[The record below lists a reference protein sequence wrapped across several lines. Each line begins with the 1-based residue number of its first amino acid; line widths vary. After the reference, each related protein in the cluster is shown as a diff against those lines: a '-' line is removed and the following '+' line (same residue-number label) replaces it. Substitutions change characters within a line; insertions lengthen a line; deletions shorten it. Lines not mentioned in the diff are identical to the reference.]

1 MSVGE
6 NYDSIL
12 EEIKKVYS
20 FLTEGEPT
28 PDDEIEA
35 RDILIRLFNDLKDEN
50 KNDELRLPISNVIV
64 GLNNWDTLELWFSE
78 TSLPNEMSLILK
90 VPEPKTQEFD
100 EISEESE
107 LDQVTSKEE
116 EPEVDLTDIFNR
128 VSDQFKGE
136 IDNLKGKID
145 DLKKELEKKDETL
158 KQITEKKK
166 PQKIIPKREVRL
178 APPKIK
184 IPVIKKPV
192 LPPEPKENT
201 VIEEPES
208 EPELKPEL
216 EPEIEV
222 IPAFESESEKK
233 VAPVLKPVE
242 LTPIHI
248 EPKPNELTPIPSK
261 PGQPPLEEDIMEKEL
276 TPIPKT
282 MTITPIV
289 IEEDSEDIPIITE
302 KRVTTPVII
311 EEKKELEE
319 QKAPFSV
326 EQPKI
331 TSVSIEEIETETIQ
345 STGSDLFN
353 VFSSVGKS
361 KETSEDAAKPK
372 PKVVKTEEKKEEMKS
387 KETPHPISNATS
399 FINFNDSKTQ
409 DEELYPTKEIEE
421 LSTDKDALYQEL
433 IALEGRRYSL
443 EKNFKDLERGY
454 NKGSISDSEYKNKN
468 NKLKSQL
475 DEITSRINNIRRL
488 ISSL

>member
-6 NYDSIL
+6 NFDSIL

-35 RDILIRLFNDLKDEN
+35 RDLLIRLFNDLKNEN
-50 KNDELRLPISNVIV
+50 SNDELLLPITNIID

-78 TSLPNEMSLILK
+78 TSLPNEMSIILN
-90 VPEPKTQEFD
+90 VPEPKSQDLD

-107 LDQVTSKEE
+107 LDQVTPKEE
-116 EPEVDLTDIFNR
+116 EPEIDLTDIFNR
-128 VSDQFKGE
+128 VSEQFKGE

-145 DLKKELEKKDETL
+145 DLKRELEKKDETL

-192 LPPEPKENT
+192 LSPKPKKNTIINEPEAET
-201 VIEEPES
+201 EIEQISES
-208 EPELKPEL
+208 EPEP
-216 EPEIEV
+216 EPE
-222 IPAFESESEKK
+222 PEKK
-233 VAPVLKPVE
+233 IPPVLKPVE
-242 LTPIHI
+242 LTPIQI
-248 EPKPNELTPIPSK
+248 EPKPNELTPIPNK
-261 PGQPPLEEDIMEKEL
+261 PGPTPPIVEEKEL

-289 IEEDSEDIPIITE
+289 IEEESEDIPIITE
-302 KRVTTPVII
+302 KRVTTPVFR
-311 EEKKELEE
+311 EEKKETEE
-319 QKAPFSV
+319 QKTPFSV
-326 EQPKI
+326 EKPKI

-345 STGSDLFN
+345 STSSDLFN

-361 KETSEDAAKPK
+361 KDSISEEVAKTNK
-372 PKVVKTEEKKEEMKS
+372 VKTEEKQEEKKVLQENS
-387 KETPHPISNATS
+387 HPISNATS
-399 FINFNDSKTQ
+399 FINFNDSKAQ
-409 DEELYPTKEIEE
+409 VEEENQHRDIEE

-475 DEITSRINNIRRL
+475 DEITTRINSIRRL